1 MSVIQSGEP
10 PRAVACRHIT
20 EVAITDTAPQSFF
33 QIAEQTR
40 DIRPAECLRGQQGAP
55 AVSKVL
61 KLNPEHN
68 TGLARVCELSASAG
82 NGLPAYNRSC
92 IYLHR
97 CTVIKFWKHFGTCAR
112 NATFEKSGAVRRRIS
127 CSPQRYPKGT
137 ERRQCD
143 TLLRFVEIGL
153 SQARTPVRIA

>member
-68 TGLARVCELSASAG
+68 TGLARVCELS
-82 NGLPAYNRSC
+82 
-92 IYLHR
+92 R
-97 CTVIKFWKHFGTCAR
+97 CV
-112 NATFEKSGAVRRRIS
+112 
-127 CSPQRYPKGT
+127 
-137 ERRQCD
+137 
-143 TLLRFVEIGL
+143 
-153 SQARTPVRIA
+153 